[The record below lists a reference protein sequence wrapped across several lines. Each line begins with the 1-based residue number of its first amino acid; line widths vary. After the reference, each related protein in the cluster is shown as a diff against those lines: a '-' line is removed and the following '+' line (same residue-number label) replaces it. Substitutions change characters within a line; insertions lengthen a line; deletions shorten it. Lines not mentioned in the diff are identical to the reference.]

1 MRIPL
6 ALEQFVQS
14 IAPRKARRMN
24 YLAHM
29 VVGTFAG
36 LDAEGMLGNFVG
48 DAVKGRHVEAQWG
61 PSIARGIRLHRA
73 LDEASDRHAAS
84 QEARRVLRPWCGKWS
99 GVVWDV
105 LADHVLADGFDQLT
119 PQLGT
124 LENFANQQTNALR
137 NQQEAMP
144 LRSQR
149 FFEAMVRH
157 GWLVGYANPVVVDQ
171 VLHAMSQR
179 RTMAFPVSKGWDA
192 FEAHQDLLKSCA
204 RDLVKDMIQWGQT
217 RVNPCL
223 SGGEE
228 RQPAE
233 NDLSLKSQPVG

>member
-1 MRIPL
+1 
-6 ALEQFVQS
+6 
-14 IAPRKARRMN
+14 MN

-29 VVGTFAG
+29 VVGSHAG
-36 LDAEGMLGNFVG
+36 LDAHGMLGNFVG
-48 DAVKGRHVEAQWG
+48 DAVKGRHVEAHWG
-61 PSIARGIRLHRA
+61 PYIARGIRLHRA

-105 LADHVLADGFDQLT
+105 LADHVLADGFDQFT

-124 LENFANQQTNALR
+124 LENFASQQTHVLHT
-137 NQQEAMP
+137 QHEAMP

-179 RTMAFPVSKGWDA
+179 RPMASPVSKGWDA
-192 FEAHQDLLKSCA
+192 FEAHEEILRMCA
-204 RDLVKDMIQWGQT
+204 RDLVGDMIVWGQT
-217 RVNPCL
+217 QAKQEHPE
-223 SGGEE
+223 GQEP
-228 RQPAE
+228 QPDE
-233 NDLSLKSQPVG
+233 NDLSLRSQPVG